1 MAIKQV
7 QVEVDSLVLGM
18 YISRLDR
25 PWSQTPFTL
34 QGFYLRSPG
43 EITQLQTYCHH
54 VFIDIQKGRAPLD
67 TVVQPVS
74 SGQPKKVR
82 YGSLDKSAVRG
93 GERAV
98 KKSKEQTASAPIIV
112 RKGFYQTRSPL
123 RKEAVQAKKIV
134 NRLKGTLTLVVKQ
147 MGRGRKVDYGRL
159 KESVGD
165 MVDSVLRCPD
175 AFTWLV
181 RLREQDEHS
190 YDHSL
195 RSALW
200 AVQFARYVG
209 MPKDEIAVLCMGT
222 LLKDVGKAKLSNRL
236 LRKEKRSDAE
246 EREYQKHVSYGV
258 ELLRDSR
265 QVEPRVIS
273 VVRYQS
279 ERNDGSGY
287 PEGLAGGKIPLLA
300 RIAGIAS
307 TYDSICYPRESS
319 DPLAPSRAV
328 GVLYSMRDK
337 EFSDDLVVSFIQSIG
352 LYPTGTLV
360 ELTTGD
366 IGVVTEQ
373 HPKSRLTPKVAVLG
387 REGDEL
393 TDAVTVVDLKDDEK
407 TRCTLGS
414 QQVDSDGL
422 IERVAIARDLEP
434 GGYDV
439 DLSKIAH
446 LFINKELGRSGGF
459 LSGWRQRHHSNY

>member
-1 MAIKQV
+1 MAIKQI

-25 PWSQTPFTL
+25 PWSQSPFTL
-34 QGFYLRSPG
+34 QGFYLRSPR
-43 EITQLQTYCHH
+43 EISQLQNYCNH

-67 TVVQPVS
+67 SVAPPVTSSQQKNIKYQPLGRS
-74 SGQPKKVR
+74 TARIGAKAMKKN
-82 YGSLDKSAVRG
+82 
-93 GERAV
+93 
-98 KKSKEQTASAPIIV
+98 KEQTAAAPIVV
-112 RKGFYQTRSPL
+112 RKGFYETRTAL

-134 NRLKGTLTLVVKQ
+134 GRLKGTLTLVVKQ
-147 MGRGRKVDYGRL
+147 MGRGRTVDYGRL

-165 MVDSVLRCPD
+165 MVESVLRCPD
-175 AFTWLV
+175 DFTWLV
-181 RLREQDEHS
+181 RLREQDERS

-209 MPKDEIAVLCMGT
+209 MPKDEIDVLCMGT
-222 LLKDVGKAKLSNRL
+222 LLKDIGKAKLSNRL
-236 LRKEKRSDAE
+236 LRKENRSEAE
-246 EREYQKHVSYGV
+246 EREYRKHVTYGV
-258 ELLRDSR
+258 DLLRQTR
-265 QVEPRVIS
+265 QIEPRVIS
-273 VVRYQS
+273 VVRYQT

-307 TYDSICYPRESS
+307 TYDSICYSRDGSE
-319 DPLAPSRAV
+319 PLAPSRAV
-328 GVLYSMRDK
+328 GVLYGMRDK
-337 EFSDDLVVSFIQSIG
+337 QFSDDLVVSFIQSIG

-387 REGDEL
+387 REDTDL
-393 TDAVTVVDLKDDEK
+393 TAAVIVVDLKDDEK
-407 TRCTLGS
+407 TRDVLVGNE
-414 QQVDSDGL
+414 DKGL
-422 IERVAIARDLEP
+422 IDRVAIARDLEP

-446 LFINKELGRSGGF
+446 LFITKELGGSKGLF
-459 LSGWRQRHHSNY
+459 SGWLQRH

>member
-1 MAIKQV
+1 MAIKQI

-34 QGFYLRSPG
+34 QGFYLRSPV
-43 EITQLQTYCHH
+43 EISQLQNYCNY

-67 TVVQPVS
+67 TVAAPVAS
-74 SGQPKKVR
+74 SQQKKVKYQPLGR
-82 YGSLDKSAVRG
+82 STAQIGAKAI
-93 GERAV
+93 
-98 KKSKEQTASAPIIV
+98 KKNKEQTASAPIVV
-112 RKGFYQTRSPL
+112 RKGFYETRTAL

-134 NRLKGTLTLVVKQ
+134 GRLKGTLTLVVKQ
-147 MGRGRKVDYGRL
+147 MGRGRAVDYSRL

-165 MVDSVLRCPD
+165 MVESVLRCPD

-209 MPKDEIAVLCMGT
+209 MPKDEIDVLCMGT
-222 LLKDVGKAKLSNRL
+222 LLKDVGKAKIPNKL
-236 LRKEKRSDAE
+236 LRKENRSDSE
-246 EREYQKHVSYGV
+246 EKEYRRHVSFGV
-258 ELLRDSR
+258 ELLRETR
-265 QVEPRVIS
+265 QIEPRVIS
-273 VVRYQS
+273 VVRYQA

-287 PEGLAGGKIPLLA
+287 PEGLVGGKIPLLA

-307 TYDSICYPRESS
+307 TYDSICYPRDASE
-319 DPLAPSRAV
+319 PLAPSRAV

-337 EFSDDLVVSFIQSIG
+337 QFADDLVVSFIQSIG

-387 REGDEL
+387 REDRDL
-393 TDAVTVVDLKDDEK
+393 TDAVIVVDLKDDEK
-407 TRCTLGS
+407 TRYALGDS
-414 QQVDSDGL
+414 QEEGEGL
-422 IERVAIARDLEP
+422 VERVAIARDLEP
-434 GGYDV
+434 RGYDV

-446 LFINKELGRSGGF
+446 LFITKELGGSKGLF
-459 LSGWRQRHHSNY
+459 SGWLQRH

>member
-34 QGFYLRSPG
+34 QGFYLRSPR
-43 EITQLQTYCHH
+43 EILQLQNYCNH

-67 TVVQPVS
+67 SVAPPVTSSQRKNVQYQPV
-74 SGQPKKVR
+74 GRTAAQVGAKAIKK
-82 YGSLDKSAVRG
+82 D
-93 GERAV
+93 
-98 KKSKEQTASAPIIV
+98 KEQTAPAPIVV
-112 RKGFYQTRSPL
+112 RKGFYETRTAL

-134 NRLKGTLTLVVKQ
+134 GRLKGTLTLVVKQ
-147 MGRGRKVDYGRL
+147 MGRGRTVDYGRL

-165 MVDSVLRCPD
+165 MVESVLRCPD
-175 AFTWLV
+175 AFTWLM
-181 RLREQDEHS
+181 RLREQDERS

-200 AVQFARYVG
+200 AVQFARYIG
-209 MPKDEIAVLCMGT
+209 MPKDEIDVLCMGT
-222 LLKDVGKAKLSNRL
+222 LLKDVGKAKLSSRL
-236 LRKEKRSDAE
+236 LRKENRSEAE
-246 EREYQKHVSYGV
+246 EKEYRKHITYGV
-258 ELLRDSR
+258 DLLRETR
-265 QVEPRVIS
+265 QIEPRVIS
-273 VVRYQS
+273 VVRYHA

-287 PEGLAGGKIPLLA
+287 PEGLSGGKIPLLA
-300 RIAGIAS
+300 RVAGIAS
-307 TYDSICYPRESS
+307 TYDRICFSPDGTE
-319 DPLAPSRAV
+319 PLAPSRAV
-328 GVLYSMRDK
+328 SVLYGMRDK
-337 EFSDDLVVSFIQSIG
+337 QFSDDLVVSFIQSIG

-373 HPKSRLTPKVAVLG
+373 HPQSRLTPKIAVLG
-387 REGDEL
+387 REDIDL
-393 TDAVTVVDLKDDEK
+393 NAAVIVVDLKNDEK
-407 TRCTLGS
+407 TRDVLGANK
-414 QQVDSDGL
+414 GKGFF
-422 IERVAIARDLEP
+422 ERVAIARDLEP

-446 LFINKELGRSGGF
+446 LFITKELGGPKGLF
-459 LSGWRQRHHSNY
+459 SGWLKRY